1 MKIILLGLFF
11 FYFTT
16 LFSQTEN
23 SKNRYSKIN
32 WMTYKLNI
40 QKTRL
45 WKNTILPIV
54 FGVTTISINQTPLN
68 RNIQNTIRIPFNECR
83 TSLDDYI
90 QHPPIA
96 LRYSADAIKL
106 KAEHSIW
113 NQIKCLFISEVTAAD
128 IIQLLKHRLK
138 IERPDQ
144 GPNNSFPSG
153 HSGQDFVAAQVL
165 HNEIKNTQPILAYNG
180 YVFATSSGTLIIVNN
195 KHWLPEVLRAAR
207 ISMQITNILYHI
219 EPLKN

>member
-32 WMTYKLNI
+32 WMTYK
-40 QKTRL
+40 
-45 WKNTILPIV
+45 
-54 FGVTTISINQTPLN
+54 
-68 RNIQNTIRIPFNECR
+68 
-83 TSLDDYI
+83 
-90 QHPPIA
+90 
-96 LRYSADAIKL
+96 

-128 IIQLLKHRLK
+128 IIQFLKHRLK

-153 HSGQDFVAAQVL
+153 HSGQDFVAPQVL
-165 HNEIKNTQPILAYNG
+165 HNEIKNTQLILAYNG
-180 YVFATSSGTLIIVNN
+180 YVFATSSGTLKIVNN
-195 KHWLPEVLRAAR
+195 KHWLPEVLRGR
-207 ISMQITNILYHI
+207 SY
-219 EPLKN
+219 